1 MNVTIFGC
9 GAFGT
14 ALAYMF
20 RENNCKIKMWDRFD
34 NNFDSLRSEFNDV
47 FFTTDMNESF
57 DSDSLIVIA
66 IPIEFID
73 GVIKELSNYYNGQD
87 ILVSTKGINS
97 TLGLFTSDIINKYI
111 KCDNMGVIAGGTFAI
126 DMKNKNI
133 MGLTLGTKSNSLIDK
148 VKMCLDNKYLN
159 IQYCD
164 DMLGVQVCSA
174 IKNVMAIGHG
184 ILDGDSYPESSRFL
198 FLTEAMY
205 EIRDIIKFLG
215 GKEETI
221 MSYAGIDDIMMTC
234 TSSKSRN
241 YSLGFLIGNGDS
253 FDNYIK
259 ENTVEGL
266 SSIAGFKK
274 LLGDDIKKFPIC
286 NAIYDV
292 LYNDGNYQELVDI
305 LER

>member
-205 EIRDIIKFLG
+205 I
-215 GKEETI
+215 
-221 MSYAGIDDIMMTC
+221 A
-234 TSSKSRN
+234 
-241 YSLGFLIGNGDS
+241 
-253 FDNYIK
+253 
-259 ENTVEGL
+259 L
-266 SSIAGFKK
+266 SN
-274 LLGDDIKKFPIC
+274 LL
-286 NAIYDV
+286 
-292 LYNDGNYQELVDI
+292 
-305 LER
+305 

>member
-241 YSLGFLIGNGDS
+241 YSLGFLIGNGAS